1 MKLKLALAF
10 LAISMHGLAQLPFQN
25 PALSFNDRANDLLSR
40 LTLPEKT
47 SLLLYNSPAIPRL
60 QIPEYNWWNEAL
72 HGVARSGKA
81 TVFPQAIGMAATFN
95 PALIQEVANAISD
108 EARAKHNAAV
118 KLGSRAQYSG
128 LSFWTPNINIFR
140 DPRWGRGQETYG
152 EDPYLTSIMG
162 LAFVKGLQGS
172 DPNYLK
178 TGACAKHYVV
188 HSGPEPLRHEFN
200 AKPSETDF
208 RETYLPAFRALVEG
222 GVQSVMGAY
231 NRVYDEPSC
240 GSKALLQDIL
250 RKELGFKGQL
260 VTDCWAVADFTTG
273 HKVTKSDTEAS
284 AMAIKAGINLECGSS
299 FYKLNDAVAANLIT
313 EADIDSALRPTL
325 LLRFK
330 LGLLNPDERC
340 PFSDIPAEVVG
351 SAHNKSIARQTA
363 AEGMVLLKNSDGVL
377 PLKNSYRK
385 VLVTGP
391 TAANVDL
398 LYGNYNGLSS
408 EPVTLLDGIMKKIN
422 PGTTIEYK
430 AGCELAAYNGH
441 CPGMASE
448 ADVTIACVG
457 ITPQMEG
464 EEGDAYLSDSNG
476 DRKNIGLPES
486 QLKFLRDLR
495 KKSAGKPL
503 VVVVTGGSAIAMPE
517 VDSLA
522 DAVVLAW
529 YPGEQGGNALA
540 DILFG
545 DVNPSGRLPI
555 TFYRSVADLP
565 AFEDYS
571 MKGRT
576 YRYFN
581 GKPLYPFGYGLSYTM
596 FAYADISTS
605 KPQYKAD
612 ETIQLSC
619 TVANTGSR
627 DGHEV
632 VQVYVKDSKVDG
644 PHKAL
649 KGIQKIFLK
658 KGESKLVTF
667 TIPVKELAH
676 WSSAKHAYAVEK
688 GTYTLQV
695 GTSSADIELE
705 RVVGIK

>member
-1 MKLKLALAF
+1 MN
-10 LAISMHGLAQLPFQN
+10 GLAQLPFQN
-25 PALSFNDRANDLLSR
+25 PALSFSDRANDLLSR
-40 LTLPEKT
+40 LTLTEKT
-47 SLLLYNSPAIPRL
+47 SLLLYNSPAIHRL

-95 PALIQEVANAISD
+95 PALIQNVANAISD

-152 EDPYLTSIMG
+152 EDPYLTSLMG
-162 LAFVKGLQGS
+162 VAFVKGLQGT
-172 DPNYLK
+172 DPSYLK
-178 TGACAKHYVV
+178 TGACAKHYAV
-188 HSGPEPLRHEFN
+188 HSGPESVRHSFN
-200 AKPSETDF
+200 AKPSEIDF
-208 RETYLPAFRALVEG
+208 RETYLPAFKVLVEN

-240 GSKALLQDIL
+240 GNKTLLQTIL
-250 RKELGFKGQL
+250 RKEFGFKGQI
-260 VTDCWAVADFTTG
+260 VTDCWAISDFSGG
-273 HKVTKSDTEAS
+273 HKVTKNDTEAS
-284 AMAIKAGINLECGSS
+284 AIAIKAGINMECGSS
-299 FYKLNDAVAANLIT
+299 FYKLNDAVASKLLT

-325 LLRFK
+325 LLRLK
-330 LGLLNPDERC
+330 LGLLNPDEKC

-351 SAHNKSIARQTA
+351 CDRHKAIARQAA
-363 AEGMVLLKNSDGVL
+363 AEGMVLLKNKNNVL
-377 PLKNSYRK
+377 PLTNSYKK

-398 LYGNYNGLSS
+398 LYGNYNGISS
-408 EPVTLLDGIMKKIN
+408 EPVTFLDGILKKIN
-422 PGTTIEYK
+422 PGTTIEYQK
-430 AGCELAAYNGH
+430 GSELQAYNGH

-464 EEGDAYLSDSNG
+464 EEGDAYLSDNNG
-476 DRKNIGLPES
+476 DRRNIGLPEG

-495 KKSAGKPL
+495 KKSEGKPL

-522 DAVVLAW
+522 DAVVFAW

-555 TFYRSVADLP
+555 TFYSSVNDLP

-576 YRYFN
+576 YRYFT
-581 GKPLYPFGYGLSYTM
+581 GKPLYPFGYGLSYTT
-596 FAYADISTS
+596 FAYADINTS
-605 KPQYKAD
+605 KPQYKVD

-619 TVANTGSR
+619 TVTNSGSR
-627 DGHEV
+627 DGYEV
-632 VQVYVKDSKVDG
+632 AQLYVKDSKVDG
-644 PHKAL
+644 PIKSL

-658 KGESKLVTF
+658 KGESKQVAF
-667 TIPVKELAH
+667 TVPVKDLAH
-676 WSSAKHAYAVEK
+676 WNAAKHAYTVEK
-688 GTYTLQV
+688 GKYTLQV
-695 GTSSADIELE
+695 AASSADAKIEK
-705 RVVGIK
+705 VVSIK

>member
-1 MKLKLALAF
+1 MN
-10 LAISMHGLAQLPFQN
+10 GLAQLPFQN
-25 PALSFNDRANDLLSR
+25 PALSFSDRANDLLSR
-40 LTLPEKT
+40 LTLKEKT

-95 PALIQEVANAISD
+95 PALIQNVANAISN

-152 EDPYLTSIMG
+152 EDPYLTSLMG
-162 LAFVKGLQGS
+162 VAFVKGLQGN

-178 TGACAKHYVV
+178 TGACAKHYAV
-188 HSGPEPLRHEFN
+188 HSGPESVRHSFN

-208 RETYLPAFRALVEG
+208 RETYLPAFKALVEN

-240 GSKALLQDIL
+240 GNKTLLQTIL
-250 RKELGFKGQL
+250 RKEFGFKGQI
-260 VTDCWAVADFTTG
+260 VTDCWAISDFTSG
-273 HKVTKSDTEAS
+273 HKVTKNDTEAS
-284 AMAIKAGINLECGSS
+284 AIAIKAGINLECGAS
-299 FYKLNDAVAANLIT
+299 FYKLNDAVASKLLT

-325 LLRFK
+325 LLRLK
-330 LGLLNPDERC
+330 LGLLNPDEKC

-351 SAHNKSIARQTA
+351 CDRHKAIARQAA
-363 AEGMVLLKNSDGVL
+363 AEGMVLLKNKDNVL
-377 PLKNSYRK
+377 PLTNSYKK

-391 TAANVDL
+391 TAANVEL
-398 LYGNYNGLSS
+398 LYGNYNGISS
-408 EPVTLLDGIMKKIN
+408 EPVTFLDGILKKIN
-422 PGTTIEYK
+422 PGTLIEYQK
-430 AGCELAAYNGH
+430 GSELLTYNGY

-464 EEGDAYLSDSNG
+464 EEGDAYLSDNNG
-476 DRKNIGLPES
+476 DRKNIGLPEG
-486 QLKFLRDLR
+486 QLKFLRDLH
-495 KKSAGKPL
+495 KKSEGKPL

-522 DAVVLAW
+522 DAVVFAW

-555 TFYRSVADLP
+555 TFYSSVNDLP

-576 YRYFN
+576 YRYFT
-581 GKPLYPFGYGLSYTM
+581 GKPLYPFGYGLSYTT
-596 FAYADISTS
+596 FAYADINTS

-619 TVANTGSR
+619 TVANSGSR
-627 DGHEV
+627 DGYEV
-632 VQVYVKDSKVDG
+632 VQLYVKDSKVDG
-644 PHKAL
+644 PTKSL

-658 KGESKLVTF
+658 KGESKQVAF
-667 TIPVKELAH
+667 AVPVKDLAH
-676 WSSAKHAYAVEK
+676 WNTAKHAFAVEK
-688 GTYTLQV
+688 GKYTLQV
-695 GTSSADIELE
+695 AVSSADAKLE
-705 RVVGIK
+705 KVISIK